1 MQKDDFLPKFSNWSY
16 NSSSVAIRGKNE
28 KEQVVKGE
36 EREGREARE
45 GRRGRGKANN
55 ERNLRRVGPVPSRRS
70 HFMKDRVPLGGFDI
84 GAKVFI

>member
-16 NSSSVAIRGKNE
+16 NSSSVAIRSKNE

-45 GRRGRGKANN
+45 GRKRQRKSK
-55 ERNLRRVGPVPSRRS
+55 R
-70 HFMKDRVPLGGFDI
+70 
-84 GAKVFI
+84 

>member
-45 GRRGRGKANN
+45 GRKRQRKSK
-55 ERNLRRVGPVPSRRS
+55 R
-70 HFMKDRVPLGGFDI
+70 
-84 GAKVFI
+84 